1 MKIEPLDDLGLCCQV
16 VDDFDDEVEDMVEQE
31 EVKPVLYYKNNGY
44 VTGIGW
50 PPSYNTE
57 GKKGVFVAD
66 ALMTMAEVLKKY
78 SKKLDSVTTP
88 EEDQEQYNNVVSA
101 MWACYGILDD
111 FKVQICRL
119 NDVWKAG
126 DQWSRDDD

>member
-16 VDDFDDEVEDMVEQE
+16 VDDFDDEVENMVEQE

-50 PPSYNTE
+50 PASYDTE

-66 ALMTMAEVLKKY
+66 ALMIMAEVLKKY
-78 SKKLDSVTTP
+78 SKKLESATTP

-126 DQWSRDDD
+126 DQWS